1 MTSDHNPI
9 DTTRTVTLSCGHLGN
24 PLNID
29 GIKGI
34 GICKDGCGTQGIR
47 SRNIPAWEPRT
58 GSYTQ
63 DTNGNICVRETE
75 KGATTY
81 SSTGAVDIAW
91 RCGCRVHSGIT
102 RTTMKQCGG
111 TPAPKPAPNYRAPKP
126 APNYY
131 ARAVAVAAVSAVL
144 FGVSVGALLAGVHGI
159 SSPTWYVVALV
170 VNLGNFIGAG
180 VIAARADRETNTG
193 RNTR

>member
-29 GIKGI
+29 GIKGL
-34 GICKDGCGTQGIR
+34 GICHDGCGTQGIR
-47 SRNIPAWEPRT
+47 SRNVPAWEPRT

-75 KGATTY
+75 KCAPVI
-81 SSTGAVDIAW
+81 SAKGAVWAEW
-91 RCGCRVHSGIT
+91 RCGCRIYDNIT
-102 RTTMKQCGG
+102 KTKMKECGG
-111 TPAPKPAPNYRAPKP
+111 TPAPKPAPNFF
-126 APNYY
+126 
-131 ARAVAVAAVSAVL
+131 ARFVTLAAISAVL
-144 FGVSVGALLAGVHGI
+144 LGASVGALLASVHGI

-170 VNLGNFIGAG
+170 ANLGNFIGAS
-180 VIAARADRETNTG
+180 VLAARAHHETE
-193 RNTR
+193 RHTR

>member
-29 GIKGI
+29 GIKGL
-34 GICKDGCGTQGIR
+34 GICHDGCGTQGIR

-75 KGATTY
+75 KCAPVI
-81 SSTGAVDIAW
+81 SAKGAVWAEW
-91 RCGCRVHSGIT
+91 RCGCRVYGNIT
-102 RTTMKQCGG
+102 KTKMKQCGG
-111 TPAPKPAPNYRAPKP
+111 TNQRDRDKLNTVHE
-126 APNYY
+126 N
-131 ARAVAVAAVSAVL
+131 AVATLEAVLVILVTVVAVL
-144 FGVSVGALLAGVHGI
+144 FAGFMFATRGVHA
-159 SSPTWYVVALV
+159 ALAP
-170 VNLGNFIGAG
+170 LG
-180 VIAARADRETNTG
+180 AAAIWGTVSWLTLSQLMAPRR
-193 RNTR
+193 